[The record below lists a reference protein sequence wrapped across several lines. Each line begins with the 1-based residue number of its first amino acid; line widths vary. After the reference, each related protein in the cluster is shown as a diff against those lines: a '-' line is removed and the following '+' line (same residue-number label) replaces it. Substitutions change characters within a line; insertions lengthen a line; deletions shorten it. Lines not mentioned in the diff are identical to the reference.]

1 MVATKN
7 NSILEDEEPLFKFEE
22 IKPKKVLRPRTTYT
36 QRLRYALRVANNH
49 IKNNT
54 KPFKSTQKQVV
65 IKNIGNLSIEHTRNA
80 GEYVVKDEEF
90 VLNEFYQEVNL
101 DETLNEWEQ
110 DFLITKKHN
119 SKNMAMHLVFS
130 IDEPITE
137 KNLNILQYSV
147 YQTLI
152 NHLGYDYP
160 FIIQTHSHQNK
171 PHVHVVLNKTNKL
184 TGKKLHFKSKVEC
197 KEFFDDLRED
207 FKDFLFTNSRA
218 ELDYSNVPNVEK
230 HLLNIEQEI
239 QELKTKQK
247 ETPLNAHSFFDMAFK
262 NFNQALIP
270 LKQQKENLEQQ
281 LEILETPTSK
291 TQYNKN
297 LKLLEQHTLTIKKIK
312 DIRDKMFKTLDFK
325 DTFSYVVQ
333 NFSVLEKKKALLQ
346 SLSSLGKH
354 HYSTPLVRNLNA
366 LTNEVKEDSLKIKE
380 STLVVNEYLDF
391 QSLNLKANLFALK
404 KQLNYTKQTQKM
416 LQVLSTNDLPK
427 EEPKQNTPNNDDFTP
442 LFNTLKQREQE
453 LLALI
458 KQRALFLITRYQ
470 ELEKELKDLHNKQS
484 SAFHNKLN
492 DFCANHNSQNL
503 EEDNKLD
510 KLIQRKVRSLNFMQ
524 KEILVA
530 KSLGVIENNS
540 THNKEQNKE
549 LEKGQAINN
558 NISFQNKTAPSIKE
572 VLQDKSHSLFNP
584 YTQRKS
590 KDNGKDMF

>member
-7 NSILEDEEPLFKFEE
+7 NSILEDEEPLFKFEK

-54 KPFKSTQKQVV
+54 KPFKPTQKQVV

-80 GEYVVKDEEF
+80 GEYVAKDEEF

-230 HLLNIEQEI
+230 HLLNIEQEL

-247 ETPLNAHSFFDMAFK
+247 EIPLNAHSFFDMAFK

-270 LKQQKENLEQQ
+270 L
-281 LEILETPTSK
+281 
-291 TQYNKN
+291 
-297 LKLLEQHTLTIKKIK
+297 
-312 DIRDKMFKTLDFK
+312 
-325 DTFSYVVQ
+325 
-333 NFSVLEKKKALLQ
+333 LQ
-346 SLSSLGKH
+346 T
-354 HYSTPLVRNLNA
+354 Y
-366 LTNEVKEDSLKIKE
+366 
-380 STLVVNEYLDF
+380 
-391 QSLNLKANLFALK
+391 
-404 KQLNYTKQTQKM
+404 
-416 LQVLSTNDLPK
+416 
-427 EEPKQNTPNNDDFTP
+427 
-442 LFNTLKQREQE
+442 
-453 LLALI
+453 
-458 KQRALFLITRYQ
+458 
-470 ELEKELKDLHNKQS
+470 
-484 SAFHNKLN
+484 
-492 DFCANHNSQNL
+492 
-503 EEDNKLD
+503 
-510 KLIQRKVRSLNFMQ
+510 
-524 KEILVA
+524 
-530 KSLGVIENNS
+530 
-540 THNKEQNKE
+540 
-549 LEKGQAINN
+549 
-558 NISFQNKTAPSIKE
+558 
-572 VLQDKSHSLFNP
+572 
-584 YTQRKS
+584 
-590 KDNGKDMF
+590 